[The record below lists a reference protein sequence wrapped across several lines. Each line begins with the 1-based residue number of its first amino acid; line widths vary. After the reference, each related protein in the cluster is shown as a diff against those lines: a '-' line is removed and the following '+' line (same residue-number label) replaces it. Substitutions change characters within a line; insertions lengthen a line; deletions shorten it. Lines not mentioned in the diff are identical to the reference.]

1 MSAAVARVL
10 RMALGVTAK
19 GMLALFAFMLLF
31 YALLVVVDRIFPARE
46 EK

>member
-1 MSAAVARVL
+1 MSAAIARVL

-31 YALLVVVDRIFPARE
+31 YILLVVVDKLFPARD
-46 EK
+46 K